1 MDEIKFANYGQQR
14 GLNATDGEIEI
25 FETLKTM
32 TGLDRLKMV
41 RKSDSYVTAVYRGWD
56 LARFKYTQRAKW
68 IAFPTAEV
76 GPPKHRIEVPGG
88 ITVFGELVEKSL
100 EIIEKY

>member
-1 MDEIKFANYGQQR
+1 MDNIKFANYGQER

-25 FETLKTM
+25 FEMLK
-32 TGLDRLKMV
+32 GLTNLNLHMV

-68 IAFPTAEV
+68 IAFPTVEV
-76 GPPKHRIEVPGG
+76 GPPKHRIAKPTDVTE
-88 ITVFGELVEKSL
+88 FKELLTKSL
-100 EIIEKY
+100 EIIEK